1 MQGETSLTSDSLSN
15 GLLFAIH
22 PELNDL
28 ATVIENSD
36 VHDHQSVL
44 AHTKKTHTELNRIV
58 GGESWLPSEN
68 QPALRRLLAMQIGSL
83 SRNGLLFIAT
93 DLHDIGKLDVPGAT
107 SGDEATSNIGHEQYG
122 LETVGRIC
130 DSLRLN
136 TAQSDRVA
144 AIIQHH
150 QDIHTTLA
158 NCLAGADETEE
169 FNQLKAKGDAAG
181 GIYLEL
187 LLLGL
192 ADIRGSDLARLHP
205 DRFQRQEALIQK
217 HISGYLDNTRE
228 PSTG

>member
-68 QPALRRLLAMQIGSL
+68 QPALRRLLTMQIGSL
-83 SRNGLLFIAT
+83 SRNGLL
-93 DLHDIGKLDVPGAT
+93 
-107 SGDEATSNIGHEQYG
+107 
-122 LETVGRIC
+122 
-130 DSLRLN
+130 
-136 TAQSDRVA
+136 A